1 MSYVLFVFC
10 LVFSLNLPAKKMEKL
25 TEGAQ
30 KVYLKTDTVGRVLR
44 FVQDG
49 ADWAYNYDEM
59 GRIEK
64 VFRDKK
70 LVVEYL
76 RNHKEFDLIIRS
88 TKFCYWIKRQKGRVD
103 YGDFVSKKTG
113 YRLLDEQNRC
123 IYEKFMHGV
132 GVAYTYQLN
141 SRRITINQKIGF
153 ELSKEKVVCDFE
165 NQMSWCFEE
174 LPIEGAVLK
183 KDETHGIEEVEILGE
198 LHRYAYDA
206 EDQLILETLPSGK
219 FTHQYLPGREK
230 ITSDNQR
237 YGVEIDDLERCISLS
252 KEGKD
257 FSFLIDPFG
266 RLLEINEPGK
276 PGKKLFYENY
286 DEIGSIEGDQ
296 LIDFR
301 FVQHEKGFDEPKT
314 LFIYTQGKG
323 YKVRSDLFG
332 NILEL
337 IEPETGVL
345 QERIAYTAFGECQ
358 LDDSPLSPWRYRAKR
373 WLKELELYLFNFR
386 LYSPHKG
393 CFLTPDPAGF
403 DHTLNR
409 TCYCLNNPLRFS
421 DPKGAYIGF
430 HLTRSQKYAVGLFL
444 DFLGKHLPLSLAHGY
459 KLQCFGA
466 RFMGLEQPEIFDQ
479 DHVFEINSLLGEK
492 DTSYLFVNGIS
503 TEKPI
508 MEHLC
513 YDLSTMLN
521 QKVRC
526 VHLATQGSGRDL
538 LNSIKEYM
546 GIKTPGVLILED
558 LLQTLLE
565 DPSRNVVI
573 FSHSRGAL
581 ATDLALK
588 NLSLEQKK
596 RIEIYSFGGAILIP
610 RKTAKRVI
618 NFVSRG
624 DPIPFLVDF
633 KSYMF
638 GEKYFD
644 VDIVRLDIEEGG
656 LPYFDHAILGSTY
669 KTCLDNLVKEYLT
682 QYSQK

>member
-1 MSYVLFVFC
+1 MDI
-10 LVFSLNLPAKKMEKL
+10 FS
-25 TEGAQ
+25 EGAQ
-30 KVYLKTDTVGRVLR
+30 KICLKTDALGRVLR
-44 FVQDG
+44 FLQDG
-49 ADWAYNYDEM
+49 ADWAYSYDEM

-64 VFRDKK
+64 VYRDKK

-76 RNHKEFDLIIRS
+76 RNHEEFDLIIRS
-88 TKFCYWIKRQKGRVD
+88 NTFCYWIKRQKGRVD

-113 YRLLDEQNRC
+113 YRLLDERNRC
-123 IYEKFMHGV
+123 IYEKFMHGIE
-132 GVAYTYQLN
+132 VAYTYHSN
-141 SRRITINQKIGF
+141 SRRITINQNTSF
-153 ELSKEKVVCDFE
+153 ELFKERVVCDSK
-165 NQMSWCFEE
+165 NLLSWSFKE
-174 LPIEGAVLK
+174 LAHEGTILK
-183 KDETHGIEEVEILGE
+183 KDETNGIEEVEILGN
-198 LHRYAYDA
+198 LHQYAYDA
-206 EDQLILETLPSGK
+206 EDQLILETCPRGNIYHK
-219 FTHQYLPGREK
+219 YLPGRVK
-230 ITSDNQR
+230 ITSDNFCFD
-237 YGVEIDDLERCISLS
+237 VVTDDLERCVSLS
-252 KEGKD
+252 KKGRS
-257 FSFLIDPFG
+257 FSFFVDPFG
-266 RLLEINEPGK
+266 RLLEIHEEGK
-276 PGKKLFYENY
+276 PELKLFYENY
-286 DEIGSIEGDQ
+286 DEIGSFVDDQ

-314 LFIYTQGKG
+314 LLIYKQGKG
-323 YKVRSDLFG
+323 YNVRSDLFG

-337 IEPETGVL
+337 IEPETGEL
-345 QERIAYTAFGECQ
+345 QERITYTAFGEFQ
-358 LDDSPLSPWRYRAKR
+358 IDDSPLSPWRYRAKR
-373 WLKELELYLFNFR
+373 WQKELELYLFNFR
-386 LYSPHKG
+386 LYSPNKG

-430 HLTRSQKYAVGLFL
+430 HLTRSQKYTVGLFL
-444 DFLGKHLPLSLAHGY
+444 DFMGKHLPLSLAHGY

-466 RFMGLEQPEIFDQ
+466 RFMGLEQPEIYDQ

-492 DTSYLFVNGIS
+492 DTSFLFVNGMS

-538 LNSIKEYM
+538 LNSMKEYL
-546 GIKTPGVLILED
+546 GIKTPGVLILEN

-565 DPSRNVVI
+565 DPSRKVVI

-588 NLSLEQKK
+588 NLSAEQKK
-596 RIEIYSFGGAILIP
+596 RIEIFSFGGAILIP

-644 VDIVRLDIEEGG
+644 VDLVMLDIEEGG
-656 LPYFDHAILGSTY
+656 LPYFDHSILGSTY